1 MPAQLKLDNIQLC
14 QLQVEDAQRRPR
26 SSDRR
31 SDADSDSDSDDQ
43 GGGGSDSLA
52 DSDTGVNRIEP
63 QLATRTVTVVLG
75 AGKIWAFQ
83 NTKDGIRTRASEEI
97 DSAAENKVPQ

>member
-52 DSDTGVNRIEP
+52 DSDTGVNP
-63 QLATRTVTVVLG
+63 NWQKSGTTRTVLLG
-75 AGKIWAFQ
+75 AGKIWAFK
-83 NTKDGIRTRASEEI
+83 NAKDGIRTRASEEI
-97 DSAAENKVPQ
+97 DSGAENKVPQ